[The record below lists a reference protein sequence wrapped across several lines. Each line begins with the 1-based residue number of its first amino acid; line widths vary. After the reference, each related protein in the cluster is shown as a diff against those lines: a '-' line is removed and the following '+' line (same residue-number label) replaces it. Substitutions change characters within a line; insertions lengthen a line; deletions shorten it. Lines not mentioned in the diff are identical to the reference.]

1 MLSVRRIVKGFGVIG
16 LVLGLSAGAYGFTAA
31 NTVPASHAGDGS
43 GAVSGYTVSAI
54 HYVLSAA
61 VPTNVT
67 SVTFTVNAVPAAT
80 STMKVQI
87 GGNWYTCT
95 NAGTNLTCN
104 TTVGTQL
111 TVGNATSLEAL
122 IAD

>member
-1 MLSVRRIVKGFGVIG
+1 MLSVRRIVKGFGVMG
-16 LVLGLSAGAYGFTAA
+16 LVVGLSAGAYGFTAA
-31 NTVPASHAGDGS
+31 NTVPAGHAGDGS

-67 SVTFTVNAVPAAT
+67 SVTFTINAAPAAG

-95 NAGTNLTCN
+95 NAGANLTCN

-111 TVGNATSLEAL
+111 TIANATSLEAL